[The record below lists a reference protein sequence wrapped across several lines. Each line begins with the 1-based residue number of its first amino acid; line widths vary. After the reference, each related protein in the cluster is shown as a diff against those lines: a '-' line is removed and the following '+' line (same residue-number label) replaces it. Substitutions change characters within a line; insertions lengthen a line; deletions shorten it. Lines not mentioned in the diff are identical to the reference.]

1 MALYH
6 FSAKIVC
13 RSRGQSA
20 VASAAYRA
28 RTRLLDERLGKTFDY
43 SRRRGLVRT
52 EIMAPDNAPDW
63 MRDRE
68 ELWNAV
74 EKVERRK
81 DSQLARSLDI
91 ALPHELSLDHNTELL
106 RGFIQ
111 EQFVDKGM
119 IADIAIHAPGGE
131 GDTRNIHAHILLTT
145 REIAGPGFGLKARQ
159 WDRKEEL
166 EQWREAWADHANR
179 VLERERFEERID
191 HRSLVDQGVDREPTT
206 HIGPAGKQME
216 QRGKPSDRARQ
227 YRNIEAANDDLAL
240 AKKELRA
247 SEKRLVELKRQLA
260 AERMEKI
267 QKIVRAV
274 KGTREKPEQT
284 QAPTT
289 ERSAE
294 PGSAPPLKQ
303 PEAKPRRQRPRAAA
317 RMEQTEKTVRAA
329 DAFWQKPEGRV
340 PTTPER
346 PREPEPPAPP
356 KQPEPSAAE
365 AERPPEAAPPA
376 PAQQPEVP
384 STTPREPPPSKYAKL
399 IEAQNYAA
407 RAKDEEK
414 QKAGREQQKEKDK
427 DKDKDRDEDNEKD
440 ERERKPDR
448 ER

>member
-28 RTRLLDERLGKTFDY
+28 RTRLLDERMGKTFDY
-43 SRRRGLVRT
+43 TRRGGCIRS
-52 EIMAPDNAPDW
+52 EILAPDNAPDW

-68 ELWNAV
+68 QLWNAV
-74 EKVERRK
+74 EKVEKRK
-81 DSQLARSLDI
+81 DIQLARSLDI
-91 ALPHELSLDHNTELL
+91 ALPHELSLDHNIELL
-106 RGFIQ
+106 RDFIQ

-119 IADIAIHAPGGE
+119 IADIAIHAPGGK

-145 REIAGPGFGLKARQ
+145 REIAGPGFGLKARE
-159 WDRKEEL
+159 WNREEEL
-166 EQWREAWADHANR
+166 EEWRKAWADHANR
-179 VLERERFEERID
+179 VLEREGFEERID
-191 HRSLVDQGVDREPTT
+191 HRSLVDQGIDRTPTT

-260 AERMEKI
+260 AERVEKI
-267 QKIVRAV
+267 QKTVRAV
-274 KGTREKPEQT
+274 KGIREKPEQT
-284 QAPTT
+284 EAPTT

-303 PEAKPRRQRPRAAA
+303 LEAKPRRARPPAAE
-317 RMEQTEKTVRAA
+317 RMDQIEKTVGAA
-329 DAFWQKPEGRV
+329 DAVWQKPEGRA
-340 PTTPER
+340 PTIP
-346 PREPEPPAPP
+346 EPEPPAPP

-399 IEAQNYAA
+399 IEAQNYAS
-407 RAKDEEK
+407 RAKEEEEK
-414 QKAGREQQKEKDK
+414 QKAGREQEKEKDK
-427 DKDKDRDEDNEKD
+427 DKEKDKEKD